1 MEPRRLNALE
11 KYERLESKSDG
22 YCQKSFYRQ
31 QLDDRKTKKLTKHTK
46 QCIQITQLL
55 YKTRKPA
62 QPAQKAQKPPERPET
77 RKRGLFR
84 FPIFRI
90 TCIIR
95 NIIKIKNRGPLLLR
109 SVIGAGFGSL
119 CCSFISF
126 RLGRVDRLPSRHHKI
141 QLDKTAFMRAS
152 IASDFTVVYPTAVF
166 RSTRRSLHSK
176 RAPLSYSLL
185 RCQTVQRPLRWSQST
200 VLPEPPD
207 SLHLPTR

>member
-1 MEPRRLNALE
+1 MHSNNTTVQNPKNRLSQPKRLRSRR
-11 KYERLESKSDG
+11 KG
-22 YCQKSFYRQ
+22 P
-31 QLDDRKTKKLTKHTK
+31 
-46 QCIQITQLL
+46 
-55 YKTRKPA
+55 KP
-62 QPAQKAQKPPERPET
+62 E
-77 RKRGLFR
+77 KRGLFR
-84 FPIFRI
+84 SPVFRI

-95 NIIKIKNRGPLLLR
+95 NIVKIKNRGPLLLR

-126 RLGRVDRLPSRHHKI
+126 RLGRVDRLPSRHRKI

-152 IASDFTVVYPTAVF
+152 IASDFTAVYPAAVF